1 MIGRADSHARRRGS
15 PPMVTL
21 DLVVL
26 AAYLI
31 GILVVGLWAQRK
43 AKTQEDFLVAGRSVG
58 PVLYSGTLAAVI
70 LGGGATVGGVKL
82 GYLYGLSGMWLVFM
96 YGIGMIVV
104 GVVLVPRIL
113 KLKLYTI
120 PELLQRRY
128 SASSRVAG
136 GLVMA
141 AYDLMIVVTGTIAVG
156 AVMEVIVGIP
166 RTPSIL
172 LSSVVMVTYSV
183 FGGMWSLTTT
193 DIVQFVIKTIGM
205 LFVLLPAAVLY
216 AGGFEA
222 MHAKLPPGFFS
233 LTHIG
238 GAKILSFFTLYFFG
252 ILIGQDGWQ
261 RVFTARSV
269 KVARDGGLY
278 VGLYC
283 IVYAAAGATI
293 GAAGRAFLP
302 PLADPDLAFATIVNT
317 VLPVGM
323 RGLLLAASLS
333 AIMSTASACL
343 LASSTVLL
351 EDVYLPFRGTGGS
364 GTLLQI
370 RTLTLLLGILAT
382 TIACLTTDVIAALS
396 IAYDLLVGALFVPVI
411 GAILWK
417 RGSATGAL
425 ASIAVG
431 GVAVVGLLF
440 YAGVESD
447 LPIYGGLGLSFLVY
461 MAFSLLDGPA
471 RPAADAAADGA

>member
-1 MIGRADSHARRRGS
+1 
-15 PPMVTL
+15 MVTL
-21 DLVVL
+21 DLIVL

-31 GILVVGLWAQRK
+31 GILIVGLRAQRN
-43 AKTQEDFLVAGRSVG
+43 ATTQEDFLVAGRSVG
-58 PVLYSGTLAAVI
+58 PFLYSGTLAAVI

-82 GYLYGLSGMWLVFM
+82 GYQYGISGMWLVSM
-96 YGIGMIVV
+96 YGIGMIVM

-113 KLKLYTI
+113 TMKLFTI
-120 PELLQRRY
+120 PELLERRY
-128 SASSRVAG
+128 NSASRIAG
-136 GLVMA
+136 GVVMA

-172 LSSVVMVTYSV
+172 LSSAVMVGYSV
-183 FGGMWSLTTT
+183 FGGMWSLTKT

-205 LFVLLPAAVLY
+205 FFVLLPMAIY
-216 AGGFEA
+216 HAGGFSG
-222 MHAKLPPGFFS
+222 MHARLPPEFFS

-238 GAKILSFFTLYFFG
+238 VGKIASFFTLYFFG

-283 IVYAAAGATI
+283 IAYAAAGAMI

-302 PLADPDLAFATIVNT
+302 PLADPDLAFATIVNA
-317 VLPVGM
+317 VLPAGM

-351 EDVYLPFRGTGGS
+351 EDVYLPVRKITGS
-364 GTLLQI
+364 GSILQI
-370 RTLTLLLGILAT
+370 RLLTLVLGVAAT
-382 TIACLTTDVIAALS
+382 TLACLTTDVIAALS
-396 IAYDLLVGALFVPVI
+396 VGYDLLVGALFVPVI
-411 GAILWK
+411 GAILWR

-425 ASIAVG
+425 FSIAVG
-431 GVAVVGLLF
+431 AAAVVGLLYF
-440 YAGVESD
+440 KGVDSDAPIYAG
-447 LPIYGGLGLSFLVY
+447 LGSSFVVY
-461 MAFSLLDGPA
+461 MAFTLFSGPA
-471 RPAADAAADGA
+471 SGDADAAPSHL